1 MPASLKIDVGII
13 KIRHCLPDHIDNASL
28 TSHCLIH
35 IPKSDMAISRNG
47 LLITDK
53 ILDSGHGAEISILV
67 FIFTVTHTDQ

>member
-1 MPASLKIDVGII
+1 
-13 KIRHCLPDHIDNASL
+13 
-28 TSHCLIH
+28 
-35 IPKSDMAISRNG
+35 MAINRNG